1 MKTNPTT
8 ATQKVFCGDNIE
20 LLKTYPDNYFDAVVT
35 DPPYGLGKEPNAE
48 EMLRAWVTDGY
59 LEVKGSGFMN
69 KEWDAFIPQPI
80 FWKEVFRVLKHGG
93 HVVSFF
99 GTRTYDW
106 GVMAMR
112 LSGFEIRDCL
122 QWLYGSGFP
131 KSHNVS
137 KAIDKMYGAE
147 REVIGKSHY
156 TMPKADNSM
165 SENSYG
171 ISGGKLANG
180 NTAERITAEITAPST
195 EQAKKWDG
203 WGSALKPAHEDLV
216 LARKPFQFSSD
227 FIYLYE
233 NIVYELKL
241 QICQSKL
248 FAKDVK
254 KIFLLSQ
261 KESQKVELDFAQWSV
276 GKPFNTKEDLLVLM
290 DMLQLEL
297 KEGNTTL
304 NIVLLWL
311 NTLAELWNVANTY
324 TTETES
330 STITELR
337 ILKSLEWESIFQNI
351 TLLKDN
357 KTNGLIANVLTVESL
372 FSVLNLKLNDILT
385 HSAKEYATLKENEK
399 NFAPNSEQIVLARKP
414 LEKGLSIAQNVLKY
428 GTGGINID
436 VSRIQIT
443 DAVNMDATQ
452 NNFDKMGF
460 HGAKETD
467 GISTY
472 NSQGRFPSNVIFTHS
487 AECTCKLYY
496 KTNDKEEVE
505 EEWTCVDDCPVRI
518 LDEQSGESKSQVR
531 KPNGQPILKVEQG
544 WNQNSMIDTTERG
557 IADFGGASRFF
568 YVAKASQAERN
579 FGLNE
584 FEEKQTLG
592 GGGLTAEIKD
602 DGSYETASAG
612 GKYGS
617 VKAKQRNTHPTVK
630 PVKLMQYL
638 VRLITPENGIVLDPF
653 NGSGTTGVACKIDG
667 FNYVGMDLSH
677 EYCAIAQA
685 RIDTFVEEKEFINDC
700 KIFESVKNELDGQT
714 SIFDFLDE

>member
-1 MKTNPTT
+1 METKPTT

-112 LSGFEIRDCL
+112 LSGFEIRDCI
-122 QWLYGSGFP
+122 QWIYGSGFP
-131 KSHNVS
+131 KSHNIS
-137 KAIDKMYGAE
+137 KAIDKMQGAE
-147 REVIGKSHY
+147 REVIGKSNY
-156 TMPKADNSM
+156 SMPKADNSM
-165 SENSYG
+165 KENSYG

-180 NTAERITAEITAPST
+180 ATAERVVADVTIPST
-195 EQAKKWDG
+195 PEAKKWDG

-357 KTNGLIANVLTVESL
+357 KINGLIANVLTVESL

-385 HSAKEYATLKENEK
+385 HSAKEGAILKENKK
-399 NFAPNSEQIVLARKP
+399 NYVPNSEQIVLARKP

-428 GTGGINID
+428 GTGGLNID
-436 VSRIQIT
+436 ASRIGVEEMKFQK
-443 DAVNMDATQ
+443 ASSLGNGLNMDGG
-452 NNFDKMGF
+452 K
-460 HGAKETD
+460 AKEDYIGQDT
-467 GISTY
+467 
-472 NSQGRFPSNVIFTHS
+472 QGRFPNNVIFTHS

-496 KTNDKEEVE
+496 KTSDSEEVE

-518 LDEQSGESKSQVR
+518 LDEQSGESTSQVR
-531 KPNGQPILKVEQG
+531 KPNGQAILRVDQG
-544 WNQNSMIDTTERG
+544 WNQNSLIDKTERG
-557 IADFGGASRFF
+557 HTDTGGASRFF
-568 YVAKASQAERN
+568 YVAKASQSERN

-602 DGSYETASAG
+602 DGSYDTASAG

-667 FNYVGMDLSH
+667 FNYVGMDLSD

-700 KIFESVKNELDGQT
+700 KIFQSVKNELDGQT
-714 SIFDFLDE
+714 SIFDFLTD

>member
-20 LLKTYPDNYFDAVVT
+20 LLKSYPDNYFDAVVT

-48 EMLRAWVTDGY
+48 EMLRARVTDGY

-69 KEWDAFIPQPI
+69 KEWGAFIPQPI

-112 LSGFEIRDCL
+112 LSGFEIRDCI
-122 QWLYGSGFP
+122 QWIYGSGFP
-131 KSHNVS
+131 KSHNIS
-137 KAIDKMYGAE
+137 KAIDK
-147 REVIGKSHY
+147 
-156 TMPKADNSM
+156 
-165 SENSYG
+165 
-171 ISGGKLANG
+171 LNG
-180 NTAERITAEITAPST
+180 NETDNDGYIPNQKNNTHGKNWGGGNKTKVSVPIDDL
-195 EQAKKWDG
+195 AKKWDG

-357 KTNGLIANVLTVESL
+357 KINGLIANVLTVESL

-385 HSAKEYATLKENEK
+385 HSAKEGAILKENKK
-399 NFAPNSEQIVLARKP
+399 NFVPNSEQIVLARKP

-428 GTGGINID
+428 GTGGLNID
-436 VSRIQIT
+436 ASRIGVEEMKFQK
-443 DAVNMDATQ
+443 ASSLGNGLNMDGG
-452 NNFDKMGF
+452 K
-460 HGAKETD
+460 AKEDYIGQDT
-467 GISTY
+467 
-472 NSQGRFPSNVIFTHS
+472 QGRFPSNVIFTHS
-487 AECTCKLYY
+487 AECTCELYY
-496 KTNDKEEVE
+496 KTSDSEEVE
-505 EEWTCVDDCPVRI
+505 EEWTCVEDCPIKI
-518 LDEQSGESKSQVR
+518 LDEQSGQLTSGK
-531 KPNGQPILKVEQG
+531 L
-544 WNQNSMIDTTERG
+544 NSNSYTKDRDNDSIFCGDGKFEHKG
-557 IADFGGASRFF
+557 YLQDQGGASRFF
-568 YVAKASQAERN
+568 YVAKASQSERN

-602 DGSYETASAG
+602 DGSYDTASAG
-612 GKYGS
+612 GKFGS
-617 VKAKQRNTHPTVK
+617 VKAMQRNTHPTVK

-667 FNYVGMDLSH
+667 FNYVGMDLSD

-700 KIFESVKNELDGQT
+700 KIFQSVKNELDGQT
-714 SIFDFLDE
+714 SIFDFLTD